1 MKLQTQVAEGGTGLP
16 QAAHPGGR
24 RGLGGELCWSSC
36 RAPGRPVP
44 ACSTECHQCQTLLL
58 LQTVLTASSRTPLC
72 RDRKEN
78 RAGSEFQELNL
89 ECNDSNFFLV
99 FHLSTH
105 QRSVW
110 LCYGVQARHPNTA
123 WLDLKSLSQDC
134 SVPCPVSMMAPRNS
148 EGCLCLHSTDPRRD
162 KVTMA
167 PLRPRLYTCDAI

>member
-36 RAPGRPVP
+36 RAPGRPVL

-134 SVPCPVSMMAPRNS
+134 SVPCPASMMAPRNS